1 MKQIEVEVQKCR
13 WLRWI
18 QRVTWQKKLV
28 LQPCDRLIKLV
39 LLWPFARLAPVTWP
53 VALKWEQL
61 QGSLLILYLKLE
73 HRVGVVHGKQ
83 ALQSHRGLGLDV
95 VADVLG
101 HALERPGQ
109 QEHEMDERE

>member
-39 LLWPFARLAPVTWP
+39 LLWPFARLASVTWP
-53 VALKWEQL
+53 VVLKWEQL
-61 QGSLLILYLKLE
+61 QASLLILYLKLE

-83 ALQSHRGLGLDV
+83 TLQSHRGFGLDV

-101 HALERPGQ
+101 HALERPDQ